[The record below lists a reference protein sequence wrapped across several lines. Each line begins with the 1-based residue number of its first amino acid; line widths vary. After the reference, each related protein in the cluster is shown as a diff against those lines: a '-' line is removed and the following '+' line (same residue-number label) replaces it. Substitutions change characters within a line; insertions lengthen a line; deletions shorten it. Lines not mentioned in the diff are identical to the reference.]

1 MNGRSQAIRLPKE
14 FRVLGTEVTIDRVP
28 GGVLIRDDDPWDV
41 CQAACE
47 DMSEGVLSHLE
58 KRNSKLTL
66 EKRDFGS
73 RA

>member
-14 FRVLGTEVTIDRVP
+14 FRVLGTEVTIERVP

-41 CQAACE
+41 CQAACQG
-47 DMSEGVLSHLE
+47 MSEGMLHHLE
-58 KRNSKLTL
+58 KRNSQLRL

-73 RA
+73 DA